1 MKRILLTSLILF
13 ATTLIASSY
22 IYFAGEQSRAR
33 VDLCRGIEIRILDSC
48 SGNIIS
54 CSDILDFLHESGIA
68 PDGQRCGSI
77 DLQAIE
83 DIVNSRGE
91 ILKSDV
97 YNMADGTLR
106 VDVVQRKAAIR
117 LLAEDGR
124 SFYSDYAGFIFP
136 VKSHIDVPLI
146 TGNIPLDV
154 ESGFQGPV
162 PEENRQWLEGA
173 IRMTTWIENHEYWKN
188 LFSQIDVAPGGDFV
202 LYPMD
207 GRQRFIF
214 GDSGSIE
221 DKFSKIDKYYRCI
234 APGDTAS
241 GYTCINLKF
250 RNQIICK

>member
-1 MKRILLTSLILF
+1 MKRIVLTSLILF

-33 VDLCRGIEIRILDSC
+33 VNHCRGTEIRIIDSC
-48 SGNIIS
+48 SNNIIS
-54 CSDILDFLHESGIA
+54 CSDVLDFLHESGIC
-68 PDGQRCGSI
+68 PDGQLCGDI

-91 ILKSDV
+91 VLKSDV
-97 YNMADGTLR
+97 YTMADGTLR
-106 VDVVQRKAAIR
+106 VDIIQRKAALR

-124 SFYSDYAGFIFP
+124 SFYCDYAGFIFP

-146 TGNIPLDV
+146 TGNIPLTV
-154 ESGFQGPV
+154 ERGFQGPV
-162 PEENRQWLEGA
+162 PEEDRQWLEGA

-188 LFSQIDVAPGGDFV
+188 LFSQIDVASGGDFV

-234 APGDTAS
+234 APVDSTS

-250 RNQIICK
+250 RDQIICR